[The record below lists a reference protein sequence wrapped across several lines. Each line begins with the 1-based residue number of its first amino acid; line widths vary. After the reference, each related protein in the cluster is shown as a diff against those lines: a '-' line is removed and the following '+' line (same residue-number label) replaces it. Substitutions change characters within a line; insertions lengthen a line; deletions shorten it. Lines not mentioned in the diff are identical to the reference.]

1 MCGWPYNS
9 LVNGQIQ
16 NGRCR
21 FNRMERQMSAITTVA
36 GTAEIPTLQNS
47 EIDFVAGGV
56 MSSPIDVSKM
66 PDRMVGGCG
75 TMWYLRELGRIFA
88 GYPR

>member
-1 MCGWPYNS
+1 MPIQPDGETDERDHDSCGDGRNS
-9 LVNGQIQ
+9 
-16 NGRCR
+16 
-21 FNRMERQMSAITTVA
+21 
-36 GTAEIPTLQNS
+36 TLQNS

-75 TMWYLRELGRIFA
+75 TMWYLRELGRIFT